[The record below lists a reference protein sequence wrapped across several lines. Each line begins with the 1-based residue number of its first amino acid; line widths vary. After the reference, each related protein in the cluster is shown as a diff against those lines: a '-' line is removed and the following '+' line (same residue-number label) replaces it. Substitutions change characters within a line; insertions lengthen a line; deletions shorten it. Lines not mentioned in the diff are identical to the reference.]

1 MYGRLIY
8 AEVMVKT
15 KANFRYALRITLI
28 FCSFN
33 RTKLYAN
40 HLHAVTGRVTAIKVQ
55 KTERF

>member
-15 KANFRYALRITLI
+15 KANLIHTLRITVI

-33 RTKLYAN
+33 RTKLYDN
-40 HLHAVTGRVTAIKVQ
+40 HLLAVTG
-55 KTERF
+55 